1 MEVILREDID
11 KLGSRGEM
19 VKVASGYARNFLL
32 PRRLA
37 VAATESN
44 KKIVEQERQAHLRK
58 EAKVQAE
65 ASDLAKLMS
74 SVELTIAQKAG
85 ENDQLFGSVT
95 ANDVALALEK
105 AGYTID
111 RRKVHLD
118 DPIKTLGDYKVSVR
132 LHREVTVDAPVHVVR
147 EEKLASVEEL
157 LRDAARERLGVD
169 RRLIRSILES
179 QDAEQAFDSVL
190 RFARE

>member
-132 LHREVTVDAPVHVVR
+132 LHREVTVDVPVHVVR
-147 EEKLASVEEL
+147 EE
-157 LRDAARERLGVD
+157 
-169 RRLIRSILES
+169 
-179 QDAEQAFDSVL
+179 
-190 RFARE
+190 